1 MMKRR
6 LVKELNNLINEKV
19 LIEGWVHKIRSLKSI
34 TFLIIRDKSGL
45 VQCVVDNNKF
55 NVNDITIE
63 SVVSVIG
70 KVNEGKNSLNSFEV
84 EVQSID
90 VINEAKESL
99 PIEIN
104 KEELE
109 VNLDTMLNNRVLSL
123 RHKKVNAIFKI
134 QNIIV
139 NSFRKFLYNEGF
151 TEIHTPKIVKE
162 GAEGGTE
169 VFEVK
174 YFENKAYL
182 AQSPQFYKQM
192 MVGAGFERV
201 FEVGH
206 AYRAEEHNTNRHLNE
221 YVSMDL
227 EMGFIESEVDLME
240 LEEQLLSYILRNIEI
255 EGREYLRVLGVVL
268 PQISEEIPK
277 IKFKKAINILKER
290 YNKSDLVGDLDPEG
304 EKLLCRYAKEEY
316 NSDFIFITN
325 YPRKKRPMYTMPCG
339 EEETHSFDLLFRG
352 IEITTGGQRIHNY
365 DMLVENMKFK
375 GLNPKNYESYL
386 EVFKYGMPK
395 HGGLAI
401 GLERLTARILGLENV
416 REATLITRDRKR
428 LIP

>member
-1 MMKRR
+1 MKRR

-19 LIEGWVHKIRSLKSI
+19 LIEGWIYKIRSLKSI
-34 TFLIIRDKSGL
+34 TFLILRDRSGL
-45 VQCVVDNNKF
+45 VQCVVDNDKF
-55 NVNDITIE
+55 NINDITIE
-63 SVVSVIG
+63 SVASIVG
-70 KVNEGKNSLNSFEV
+70 KVKEGKNSLNPFEI

-139 NSFRKFLYNEGF
+139 NSFREFLYNEGF

-255 EGREYLRVLGVVL
+255 KGREYLRILGVQL
-268 PQISEEIPK
+268 PQINEEIPK

-290 YNKSDLVGDLDPEG
+290 YNKRGLDGDLDPEG
-304 EKLLCRYAKEEY
+304 EKLLCRYAKEKY